1 MEEGELTPEDLLSIE
16 ELIQI
21 LDVPRSIVESWMG
34 SGVLKPV
41 QTGEPLKFRFEDVRL
56 LAQKYLNASQRNF
69 RILVVEDDPLVGNS
83 LKNLLEKSGYEAQ
96 VVPLGLVALD
106 VASGQNF
113 DLILADVRMP
123 GMNGI
128 ETLKAIRELR
138 TKFGKRRV
146 PEIIITAYEDE
157 AVREEAARMDI
168 SDFIL
173 KPFELKDLISV
184 IERHL
189 QHAA

>member
-138 TKFGKRRV
+138 TQFGKRRV